1 MKSQAETPQ
10 KELTIAERVVV
21 LRKIREQPPNISHRQ
36 LAEITGVPRT
46 TLAQILQ
53 DFGQSGQPLNR
64 AKWCLSRCD
73 PIKRNLLY
81 LFLFVLAVTFKLY
94 VQICRLAFFS
104 VHSISGQGAFLIKAM
119 ESPQYNPMFF
129 I

>member
-1 MKSQAETPQ
+1 MLCFVANFVKSQAEMPQ

-53 DFGQSGQPLNR
+53 DFESSGQPLNR
-64 AKWCLSRCD
+64 AKWCL
-73 PIKRNLLY
+73 
-81 LFLFVLAVTFKLY
+81 F
-94 VQICRLAFFS
+94 
-104 VHSISGQGAFLIKAM
+104 
-119 ESPQYNPMFF
+119 
-129 I
+129 

>member
-1 MKSQAETPQ
+1 MKNTGANYFVMSCPWTWELLCFVANFVKSQAEMPQ

-53 DFGQSGQPLNR
+53 DF
-64 AKWCLSRCD
+64 
-73 PIKRNLLY
+73 
-81 LFLFVLAVTFKLY
+81 
-94 VQICRLAFFS
+94 
-104 VHSISGQGAFLIKAM
+104 
-119 ESPQYNPMFF
+119 E
-129 I
+129 